1 MNLRKVSI
9 YKDLIKFPGTAIHI
23 NSEYSIAELLLGEDL
38 IDKSKPNEFIIINN
52 VEFYGLRGKCILSFK
67 DTLLKQIKIQLNKK
81 LYNPYIKMEDLVKQV
96 SKENSTQ
103 LSNETL
109 HRNNVYIFDT
119 LLVKVREEETMYSV
133 FIVQK

>member
-23 NSEYSIAELLLGEDL
+23 NCEYSIAELLLGEDL